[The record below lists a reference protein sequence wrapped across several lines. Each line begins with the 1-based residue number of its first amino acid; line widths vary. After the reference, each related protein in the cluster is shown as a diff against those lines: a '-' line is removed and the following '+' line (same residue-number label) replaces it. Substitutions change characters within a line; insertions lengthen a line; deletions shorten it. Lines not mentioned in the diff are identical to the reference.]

1 MCLTVRLKA
10 HTMYFKNIYIWST
23 CGQRMLTKSGLNTHL
38 EKVKI
43 AILQYLL
50 MKRWDEFLFR
60 EVLTIKNEKFVYNR

>member
-1 MCLTVRLKA
+1 MCLIVRLKA
-10 HTMYFKNIYIWST
+10 HTMYFKTVYIWST

-50 MKRWDEFLFR
+50 MKRWG
-60 EVLTIKNEKFVYNR
+60 